1 MTVLEVPDREPTDGG
16 SQFISPGR
24 SPAPRYPAERARD
37 ITTRLDTALHLRPI
51 RPDDAR
57 RLMDFHE
64 QLSQHSIYRRFL
76 FSHPRLSLAEVERFT
91 VVDYVDR
98 FAFVVEDGD
107 RLVAVGRY
115 DRSPGTVEAEVA
127 FVVADVHQHHGIGTI
142 LLDELADV
150 ARQNEITSFVAYT
163 LAENREML
171 DVFMHS
177 GFAVRTSFE
186 DGLVSVRFPIDT

>member
-98 FAFVVEDGD
+98 FAFVV
-107 RLVAVGRY
+107 
-115 DRSPGTVEAEVA
+115 
-127 FVVADVHQHHGIGTI
+127 ADVHQHHGIGTI